1 MIAYKKNAISFGITS
16 ALMIKNVFIANLPTT
31 RTFLKTKIKSYC
43 DEFTD
48 FYDKETTKVDSKHT
62 CLTPFMKD

>member
-1 MIAYKKNAISFGITS
+1 MSFGITS
-16 ALMIKNVFIANLPTT
+16 ALMIKNNFIANLPTI
-31 RTFLKTKIKSYC
+31 RKFLKTKIKSHC

-62 CLTPFMKD
+62 FLTPFMKD

>member
-1 MIAYKKNAISFGITS
+1 
-16 ALMIKNVFIANLPTT
+16 MIKNVFIANLPTT

-62 CLTPFMKD
+62 FLTPFMKD